1 MKRMLIGY
9 ANGIYPMYYDPINQS
24 VYSYTLNITII
35 GIKSIEQAIERC
47 AINLIN
53 FVPCK

>member
-9 ANGIYPMYYDPINQS
+9 ANGIYAMFYDPIGQT
-24 VYSYTLNITII
+24 VYSYTLNITIT

-47 AINLIN
+47 TINLIN